1 MESKV
6 ENTLGEIKDHLCVN
20 TQRSSGGVQEE
31 AGNCDHLW
39 KVEQAGQ
46 WTRTGTNTALLSTAP
61 DFVPWKC
68 QTTCR

>member
-31 AGNCDHLW
+31 AGNCDPMLRA
-39 KVEQAGQ
+39 VNAVG
-46 WTRTGTNTALLSTAP
+46 G
-61 DFVPWKC
+61 
-68 QTTCR
+68 